1 MNPEAP
7 PTRMTLIE
15 AMSVIEKQESTQ
27 DTTTPEAIEPYL
39 VDNSHSQAQ
48 QEPSEPIRQPSDA
61 NLQPATGI
69 PLRYRYKSRQKANP
83 LFANLQFAP
92 VARILQNGS
101 IYILFICG
109 FTALVM
115 KPSDPVWA
123 STLPGVYCILLS
135 IVLYFWCFFSE
146 YTQEDKSSVEAI
158 LNSNMWPKHVRQV
171 LSAINR
177 NEVQC
182 ALNAM

>member
-1 MNPEAP
+1 MNQEAP

-15 AMSVIEKQESTQ
+15 AMSVLEKQEPTLTQ
-27 DTTTPEAIEPYL
+27 DTTSPEAIEPYI
-39 VDNSHSQAQ
+39 VDNSANQVK
-48 QEPSEPIRQPSDA
+48 QEPSFPNGQHS

-135 IVLYFWCFFSE
+135 IILYIWCFFSE
-146 YTQEDKSSVEAI
+146 YTKEDKSSVESI

-171 LSAINR
+171 LSVINR
-177 NEVQC
+177 NEFQC